1 MLKYTIRRLIG
12 MIPMLLLISIVVFLL
27 AKAMPGDS
35 LSGEIDPTNTDPQ
48 YIEQMRERL
57 GYNDPLPVQYF
68 NWAKDFVQGDFGT
81 STRYKMPVSEL
92 IAQRLPNTIFLG
104 VSSLVI
110 TYILAFG
117 MGIFA
122 GRRPYTIGDHI
133 IGGLNYLG
141 LAIPSFIAAVFAI
154 YFFSF
159 NLGWIPYSGSVD
171 IQIEKGTLD
180 YWISRLHHVLMPA
193 IVLGALSTASYTQ
206 FLRND
211 IIENSRKDFVRT
223 ARAKGTPT
231 SKIYNVHI
239 LRNSIIPLITFLGF
253 DIATIISGAIITE
266 TIFTYPGIG
275 QLFLNSVGNQDYPT
289 MMAITMLLSL
299 LTLVGNLVADILY
312 GVVDPRIR
320 LD

>member
-1 MLKYTIRRLIG
+1 MLKYTIRRIIG

-35 LSGEIDPTNTDPQ
+35 LSGEIDPNNTDPQ
-48 YIEQMRERL
+48 YIEEMRERL

-68 NWAKDFVQGDFGT
+68 DWISGFFQGDFGK
-81 STRYKMPVSEL
+81 STRYKIPVSEL
-92 IAQRLPNTIFLG
+92 LAERLPNTIFLG
-104 VSSLVI
+104 VTSLVI
-110 TYILAFG
+110 TYILAFA

-122 GRRPYTIGDHI
+122 GRKPYTIGDHV
-133 IGGLNYLG
+133 IGGLNYIG

-154 YFFSF
+154 YIFSF
-159 NLGWIPYSGSVD
+159 NLGWIPYAGSVD
-171 IQIEKGTLD
+171 IQLEKGTLD
-180 YWISRLHHVLMPA
+180 YWLSRFHHVLMPA
-193 IVLGALSTASYTQ
+193 VVLGALSTASYTQ

-223 ARAKGTPT
+223 ARAKGTAT

-275 QLFLNSVGNQDYPT
+275 QLFLNSVSSRDYPT
-289 MMAITMLLSL
+289 MMAITMMLST
-299 LTLVGNLVADILY
+299 LTLIGNLVADILY